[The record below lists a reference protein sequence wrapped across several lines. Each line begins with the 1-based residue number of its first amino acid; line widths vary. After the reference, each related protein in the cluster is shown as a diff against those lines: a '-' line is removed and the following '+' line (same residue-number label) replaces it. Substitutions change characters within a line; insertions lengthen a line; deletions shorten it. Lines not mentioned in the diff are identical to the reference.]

1 MKLTDVLLRR
11 KSGAVNQEESPGG
24 WSEEVHAVTVHLI
37 TAGKNQPRQE
47 LDDESLV
54 ELAESIRLHGLL
66 HPIMLRRAAEGYE
79 LIVGERSLRDCKLL
93 GWEVIPAIARDVFVR
108 DAAEPARIEYLQR

>member
-24 WSEEVHAVTVHLI
+24 WSEEVQAVPVHLI
-37 TAGKNQPRQE
+37 TAGKYQPRQE
-47 LDDESLV
+47 FDDESLV

-66 HPIMLRRAAEGYE
+66 QPIMLRRAAVGYE
-79 LIVGERSLRDCKLL
+79 LIVGERRLRACKLL
-93 GWEVIPAIARDVFVR
+93 GWEVIPRSCGTWMIGKRR
-108 DAAEPARIEYLQR
+108 SWP